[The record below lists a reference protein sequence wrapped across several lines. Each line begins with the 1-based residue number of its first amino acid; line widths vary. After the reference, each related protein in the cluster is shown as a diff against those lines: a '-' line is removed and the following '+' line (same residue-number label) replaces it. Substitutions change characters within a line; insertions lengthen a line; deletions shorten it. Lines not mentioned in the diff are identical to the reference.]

1 MVKKEEAQYWADVL
15 DCEARDVEQ
24 AELSRSIGD
33 DFAVNCQRLEEEA
46 KTRCRLMEQGKRPEP
61 FGAYDRDEIE
71 RILAT
76 DLNLIYEGYILDYG
90 ADFKKCTDLNEVI
103 YKTTNT
109 DAANESLDRYHF
121 LVEFRKYLKAAAS
134 FAKSIGA
141 NPAMRLYLRAYL
153 LVEKLVES
161 DALPPEDAKRF
172 AAFEK
177 MATELLTVD
186 YLASKL
192 PPLKKP
198 KKAPKTA
205 KKASAKK
212 KGGGK

>member
-1 MVKKEEAQYWADVL
+1 
-15 DCEARDVEQ
+15 
-24 AELSRSIGD
+24 
-33 DFAVNCQRLEEEA
+33 
-46 KTRCRLMEQGKRPEP
+46 
-61 FGAYDRDEIE
+61 
-71 RILAT
+71 
-76 DLNLIYEGYILDYG
+76 
-90 ADFKKCTDLNEVI
+90 
-103 YKTTNT
+103 
-109 DAANESLDRYHF
+109 
-121 LVEFRKYLKAAAS
+121 
-134 FAKSIGA
+134 
-141 NPAMRLYLRAYL
+141 MRLYLRAYL

-161 DALPPEDAKRF
+161 DALPPEDVKRF